1 MNITNILEEK
11 KMNQEEKIKYAHVIL
26 YKDEMKTYVWDALC
40 EICNGNPRDEEL
52 VINFEKGKA
61 FTR

>member
-1 MNITNILEEK
+1 
-11 KMNQEEKIKYAHVIL
+11 MNQEEKIKYAHVIL